1 MTKPIIVI
9 AAGGTGGH
17 MFPALAFAQEAVKRG
32 ADIALI
38 TDPRGRKYTEGF
50 PSIDNLVLSVT
61 NAEEGGLIG
70 KFKSGLTLL
79 KSIGQVTP
87 FLKNH
92 IPSAIIGFGGYPTAP
107 ALWAANC
114 PVIIHEQNA
123 VLGRVNR
130 FFQKKAV
137 KVCSGFSRLEGLE
150 FAQKHIV
157 VGNPVRAEIVA
168 IGEKPFP
175 EVKHGETIRI
185 LITGGSQGA
194 RALGQA
200 MSLAIADLDEYMR
213 HRIFV
218 SHQVRDEQC
227 EEVRE
232 IYADAGIE
240 AEVWPFFRD
249 MATRLEKA
257 HLVIGRSG
265 ASTVSETAVAGRTA
279 IFVPLPSAMNDH
291 QTFNAQ
297 AVAETGGAD
306 LLRESEM
313 SLANL
318 KELLENRLSQPEK
331 LKTRG
336 EKIKTMG
343 RPNAAK
349 DLCDIVFNEI
359 EFANI
364 RGENA

>member
-1 MTKPIIVI
+1 MTKPLIII

-17 MFPALAFAQEAVKRG
+17 MFPALAFANEAVKRG
-32 ADIALI
+32 AQIALI
-38 TDPRGRKYTEGF
+38 TDPRGKKYTEGF

-61 NAEEGGLIG
+61 NAEEGGLAG

-87 FLKNH
+87 FLKQH
-92 IPSAIIGFGGYPTAP
+92 APDAIIGFGGYPTAP
-107 ALWAANC
+107 ALWAAKC

-137 KVCSGFSRLEGLE
+137 KICSGFDRLEGLE

-157 VGNPVRAEIVA
+157 VGNPVRAEIA
-168 IGEKPFP
+168 QIGERPFP
-175 EVKHGETIRI
+175 EIAPNGTIRI

-200 MSLAIADLDEYMR
+200 LPLAISELDETIR
-213 HRIFV
+213 QRLFV

-227 EEVRE
+227 DTVRE
-232 IYADAGIE
+232 TYTDAGIE
-240 AEVWPFFRD
+240 CEVWPFFKD
-249 MATRLEKA
+249 MASRLEKA
-257 HLVIGRSG
+257 HLVIGRAG
-265 ASTVSETAVAGRTA
+265 ASTVSETAVAGRSA

-297 AVAETGGAD
+297 AVVASGGAD
-306 LLRESEM
+306 LMRESEM
-313 SLANL
+313 SLINL
-318 KELLENRLSQPEK
+318 KELLEQRLTQPEK
-331 LKTRG
+331 LKSRG
-336 EKIKTMG
+336 EKMRIVG
-343 RPNAAK
+343 RPNAAQE
-349 DLCDIVFNEI
+349 LCDVVFDAMIKENE
-359 EFANI
+359 
-364 RGENA
+364 GENA